1 MKTPLDLNDRRLI
14 ICLGPGGVG
23 KTTISAALALYGAMQ
38 DRSVDVMTVD
48 PAPRLLDALG
58 LDATSSE
65 PQPVALDSVIEKNG
79 RRSRPRMRALK
90 LDPKATFDALVNR
103 YAPSAAARDTIL
115 ENRIYRNL
123 SDALSGV
130 GDYMAMEKLL
140 ELHLAPDADL
150 IVVDTPPASEAID
163 FLDAPRRLLDLLNSR
178 AITLLGRSGGSL
190 LRGLQMVDFAARTVL
205 SAFDRATGLHL
216 LGDVQG
222 FVESFAGMYAG
233 FAERAQ
239 KAGELL
245 RAGETIIVI
254 VTTAEAARITQ
265 AREFAAALEAAGL
278 RVDAVVVNRMLPE
291 IPNAAELARAKLSP
305 SLKRKLSRN
314 LKDFKALKQRETR
327 ALEDLRGG
335 LTTRSQIL
343 ASQDLGRE
351 PRTLAD
357 LAEIARNLEV
367 ITDLLPKRT

>member
-1 MKTPLDLNDRRLI
+1 MKAPLDLKDHRLI

-23 KTTISAALALYGAMQ
+23 KTTISAALALYGALEG
-38 DRSVDVMTVD
+38 RSVDVMTVD

-58 LDATSSE
+58 LDASSAE
-65 PQPVALDSVIEKNG
+65 PQRVPLGGLLDGNS
-79 RRSRPRMRALK
+79 RRPRPRLRALK
-90 LDPKATFDALVNR
+90 LDPKATFDALVDR

-140 ELHLAPDADL
+140 ELRLAPDADL
-150 IVVDTPPASEAID
+150 IVLDTPPASEAID

-190 LRGLQMVDFAARTVL
+190 LRGLKMVDFAARTVL
-205 SAFDRATGLHL
+205 SAFDKATGLHL

-245 RAGETIIVI
+245 RSRETIIVI
-254 VTTAEAARITQ
+254 VTTAEVARITP
-265 AREFAAALEAAGL
+265 AREFAAALDRAGL
-278 RVDAVVVNRMLPE
+278 QVDAVVVNRMMPE
-291 IPNAAELARAKLSP
+291 IPDSAEIARAKISP
-305 SLKRKLSRN
+305 ALKRKLARN
-314 LKDFKALKQRETR
+314 LKDFEALKQRETH
-327 ALEDLRGG
+327 ALKDLRGG
-335 LTTRSQIL
+335 LPAKSRIL
-343 ASQDLGRE
+343 AARDLGRE

-357 LAEIARNLEV
+357 LAEIARSLEV
-367 ITDLLPKRT
+367 VRE